1 MGPRNCPSP
10 TGNSTCWGCL
20 ACVLMPYPLDEPEK
34 RNKYGIAE
42 DMMPKEIRLTTPLS
56 TQDVEKLN
64 IGDKVLLSGVLYT
77 GRDAA
82 HKRLFDLIA
91 DGKKLPIDI
100 QGQVIYYVGPTPAK
114 PGKPIGSAGPTT
126 SYRMDSFAP
135 KLIELGLKG
144 MIGKG
149 NRSQA
154 VIDAMKQYKAV
165 YFGATGGAGA
175 LIAKRIKKAEIV
187 AYPDLGPEAIRRLEV
202 EDFPVT
208 VVNDTKGNDLYV
220 EGIKQYAQQ

>member
-1 MGPRNCPSP
+1 MPCPS
-10 TGNSTCWGCL
+10 N
-20 ACVLMPYPLDEPEK
+20 EPEK
-34 RNKYGIAE
+34 SNEHGILE
-42 DMMPKEIRLTTPLS
+42 EMMSKEIRLTTPLS

-91 DGKKLPIDI
+91 DAKELPIDI

-220 EGIKQYAQQ
+220 EGIKRYAQ

>member
-1 MGPRNCPSP
+1 
-10 TGNSTCWGCL
+10 
-20 ACVLMPYPLDEPEK
+20 MPYSLDEPEK
-34 RNKYGIAE
+34 RNEHALSE

-82 HKRLFDLIA
+82 HKRLFDLIT
-91 DGKKLPIDI
+91 DEKELPIDI

-175 LIAKRIKKAEIV
+175 LIAKRIKKAEII

-220 EGIKQYAQQ
+220 EGIKRYAQE

>member
-1 MGPRNCPSP
+1 VFG
-10 TGNSTCWGCL
+10 
-20 ACVLMPYPLDEPEK
+20 PYPVDEPDK
-34 RNKYGIAE
+34 RNEHALSE
-42 DMMPKEIRLTTPLS
+42 DVMPKEIRLTTPLS
-56 TQDVEKLN
+56 TQDVEKLS

-91 DGKKLPIDI
+91 DEKELPFDI

-149 NRSQA
+149 NRSLA

-208 VVNDTKGNDLYV
+208 VVNDTRGNDLYV
-220 EGIKQYAQQ
+220 EGIKRYAHK